1 MIFTII
7 ISSIALISMILLIIF
22 LPQIKIFGRNFDT
35 FYIPILI
42 AAIIFLITPYLDNK
56 LLFDILTSNTQINP
70 LKIIVLFISVSFI
83 SITLDESGFLSYI
96 ANVFITKYK
105 ASQMKLFIGIYILS
119 SILTVFT
126 SNDIVILTFTP
137 FILYFSKKGK
147 INPIPYL
154 VMEFVAANTW
164 SMLLSIGN
172 PTNIY
177 LSSVFEISFLDY
189 FIKMI
194 IPTIITGIFSFIIL
208 FILFRKQLKKEIE
221 PFDNKEN
228 KINDKLL
235 CIISLIHLSI
245 TIILLS
251 IANYINIESYLV
263 TLILGSSLLIF
274 LIIYAIIRKKSRI
287 VVAPLR
293 RIPYTII
300 PFILSMFV
308 IIITL
313 KEYHIFENINKL
325 FNQIENEKL
334 RSMMFLFTSILSCNF
349 LNNIPMT
356 LAYSCILDGS
366 SLSSIYATIIGSNLG
381 AILTPI
387 GALAGIMWIRILKIN
402 DINYSFKDFIKNGFI
417 ILLFTLIGTTISILI
432 I

>member
-1 MIFTII
+1 
-7 ISSIALISMILLIIF
+7 
-22 LPQIKIFGRNFDT
+22 
-35 FYIPILI
+35 
-42 AAIIFLITPYLDNK
+42 
-56 LLFDILTSNTQINP
+56 
-70 LKIIVLFISVSFI
+70 
-83 SITLDESGFLSYI
+83 
-96 ANVFITKYK
+96 
-105 ASQMKLFIGIYILS
+105 
-119 SILTVFT
+119 
-126 SNDIVILTFTP
+126 
-137 FILYFSKKGK
+137 
-147 INPIPYL
+147 
-154 VMEFVAANTW
+154 
-164 SMLLSIGN
+164 
-172 PTNIY
+172 
-177 LSSVFEISFLDY
+177 
-189 FIKMI
+189 
-194 IPTIITGIFSFIIL
+194 
-208 FILFRKQLKKEIE
+208 
-221 PFDNKEN
+221 
-228 KINDKLL
+228 
-235 CIISLIHLSI
+235 
-245 TIILLS
+245 
-251 IANYINIESYLV
+251 
-263 TLILGSSLLIF
+263 LGSSLLIF

-313 KEYHIFENINKL
+313 NEYHIFENINKL

-366 SLSSIYATIIGSNLG
+366 SISSIYATIIGSNLG

-402 DINYSFKDFIKNGFI
+402 DINYSFKDFIKNGCI